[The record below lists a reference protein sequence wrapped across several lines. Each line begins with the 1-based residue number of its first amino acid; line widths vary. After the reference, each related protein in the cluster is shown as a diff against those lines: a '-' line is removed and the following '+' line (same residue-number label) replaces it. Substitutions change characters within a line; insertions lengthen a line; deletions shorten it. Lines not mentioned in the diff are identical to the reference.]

1 MHSAQTWLGLQGL
14 GGGCR
19 GSAGQTL
26 VFVSDRGCLGP
37 WAGEPGEESA
47 QSLERSHGGSHEGGS
62 GQGERGSGGGGG
74 FRRHWM
80 EARSPASN
88 PIQPALQSFHRYVLC
103 RMLGHQA

>member
-62 GQGERGSGGGGG
+62 GQGERGSPGGGVGAFGG
-74 FRRHWM
+74 TGWRP
-80 EARSPASN
+80 EAPRQIPSSQLFSHSTGTYCA
-88 PIQPALQSFHRYVLC
+88 AC
-103 RMLGHQA
+103 